1 MLKVVFLCKGTV
13 GDVHPLL
20 SLAYGYKWAENII
33 IFPKMDIQSI
43 CESLDHSFFLHR
55 KLHAGD
61 EVVFACVPSS
71 LSGIE
76 SAVADHGIK
85 LFHLPDSVGSVLLQ
99 DSETAQV

>member
-43 CESLDHSFFLHR
+43 CESLDHPSFAQDATYMLVMR
-55 KLHAGD
+55 WCLL
-61 EVVFACVPSS
+61 VYPP
-71 LSGIE
+71 L
-76 SAVADHGIK
+76 
-85 LFHLPDSVGSVLLQ
+85 SVG
-99 DSETAQV
+99 